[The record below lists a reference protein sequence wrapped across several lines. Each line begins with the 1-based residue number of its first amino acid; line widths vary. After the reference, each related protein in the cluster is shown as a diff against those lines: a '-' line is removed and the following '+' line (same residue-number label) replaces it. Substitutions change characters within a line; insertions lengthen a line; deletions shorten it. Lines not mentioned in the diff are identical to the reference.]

1 MASSTTQNMS
11 AKVLS
16 LKSMTSEVLGVTI
29 CSNTPDELPQWTPG
43 YHVDILS
50 QYGKKMDAGG
60 SKWLH
65 ENLREGMDVTVRR
78 PKNHFRLRK
87 RPRYILLAGGIDIT
101 PLTPMLSE
109 LKCNGAD
116 YHLIY
121 LGRPRGTMA
130 YVEELCRGHPTEV
143 WTSQDG
149 KGFDLESFVKA
160 QEKNVQIYCCGPDR
174 LINALEDACR
184 ENVVVELRV
193 ERFQVASTR
202 NFCQTKASMSLWG
215 VVEDD

>member
-1 MASSTTQNMS
+1 
-11 AKVLS
+11 
-16 LKSMTSEVLGVTI
+16 
-29 CSNTPDELPQWTPG
+29 
-43 YHVDILS
+43 
-50 QYGKKMDAGG
+50 MDAGG

-193 ERFQVASTR
+193 ERVQVASTR